1 MKVAIL
7 TLPFRTNYGQIL
19 QGYALQTV
27 LERMG
32 HDVEMLDDPYFN
44 KDYYLRY
51 PMMCLKRAYQ
61 KLVQGKK
68 EIEVFVPE
76 HVRIKQHTQRF
87 IDRHIHRR
95 VVRNWNAALASD
107 YHAFIVGSDQVWR
120 PQYFISRNRPCAEL
134 AFFSFAAE
142 KPVKRISY
150 AASFGTDQMEY
161 TPSQLQVCSRHLK
174 DFNAV
179 SVREESG
186 VMLCDEYFGV
196 KAEHVLDPTMLL
208 RKEDYVGLIP
218 RDISPVEGN
227 MLVYILDESDSTRR
241 FISDLSQNK
250 GLKPFR
256 VNAQNGDNVPL
267 ADRIQPPVEKW
278 LQGFADAEFVI
289 TDSFHA
295 CVFSIIFHK
304 PFICVGNNKRGKS
317 RFDSLLNMFNL
328 QNHYVENLND
338 YDESLLS
345 VDWDVVDRILEEKR
359 ALSREFLDSC
369 LAN

>member
-19 QGYALQTV
+19 QGYALQTI

-32 HDVEMLDDPYFN
+32 HDVEMLDDPYFT
-44 KDYYLRY
+44 KAYYLRY
-51 PMMCLKRAYQ
+51 PMMCLKRGYQ

-87 IDRHIHRR
+87 IDRHIRR
-95 VVRNWNAALASD
+95 RIVCNWDAAIAAD
-107 YHAFIVGSDQVWR
+107 YDAFVVGSDQVWR
-120 PQYFISRNRPCAEL
+120 PQYFVNRNRPCVEL
-134 AFFSFAAE
+134 AFLSFAAE
-142 KPVKRISY
+142 NPVKRISY

-161 TPSQLQVCSRHLK
+161 TPSQLHVCSQHLK
-174 DFNAV
+174 KFNAV

-186 VMLCDEYFGV
+186 VLLCDEYFGV

-218 RDISPVEGN
+218 QDISPVEGN

-241 FISDLSQNK
+241 FISDISQNK

-304 PFICVGNNKRGKS
+304 PFICVGNKQRGMT
-317 RFDSLLNMFNL
+317 RIESLLNMIGLKYKFQEFEL
-328 QNHYVENLND
+328 LYVQCDNVEW
-338 YDESLLS
+338 EK
-345 VDWDVVDRILEEKR
+345 VDAALEERLSFSLNFLKE
-359 ALSREFLDSC
+359 ALE
-369 LAN
+369 

>member
-32 HDVEMLDDPYFN
+32 HDVEMLDDPYFT

-61 KLVQGKK
+61 KLVLGKK

-95 VVRNWNAALASD
+95 VVSNWNAALASD

-120 PQYFISRNRPCAEL
+120 PQYFVSRNRPCAEL
-134 AFFSFAAE
+134 AFLSFVAE

-186 VMLCDEYFGV
+186 VMLCGEYFGV

-218 RDISPVEGN
+218 HDISPLEGN

-256 VNAQNGDNVPL
+256 VNAQNGYNVPL

-317 RFDSLLNMFNL
+317 RFDSLLKMFNL
-328 QNHYVENLND
+328 QNHYVEDWSD
-338 YDESLLS
+338 YDEDLLS
-345 VDWDVVDRILEEKR
+345 VDWDMVDQILEKKR
-359 ALSREFLDSC
+359 IESGEFLKQA
-369 LAN
+369 LK